1 MTHRI
6 PHRGHAFEY
15 RSRRWEEQRWLLDAV
30 IHSLGP
36 DFDQARTVYYGGAA
50 GMEGLF
56 EFQQVAARIQRF
68 SDMHR
73 EYAAA
78 ARRREAKAR
87 AFEAQGRAVAA
98 RESYYIASMLWCC
111 ARWPIFEVN
120 DLMRE
125 YDRRVVETY
134 CKFIEFAPRP
144 VERVEI
150 PYGDTSLPGYLHL
163 PRAPAP
169 GERFPCVF
177 CFPGMDNSKENM
189 VLLYGDKLLERGIAV
204 LAVDGPGQAECVAR
218 GIRCTADSHA
228 AAGVAI
234 CDWLARHP
242 AIDSSRIALRA
253 ISFGTYFGLVAA
265 AALGDRLRGAA
276 VSYVVHEPGMRTI
289 FGHAAPTFKVR
300 FMMMAGYEDE
310 DAFDRFMAEWDVK
323 RWGRQLRCPVLIQG
337 GEEDELSPIAYSEEL
352 LDVIAAPKQLA
363 IYEGHKHGLRG
374 GGAVAAGE
382 HPDQMYADWLADRL
396 AGRPMK
402 SEKIFVRMDGSAD
415 RIAL

>member
-1 MTHRI
+1 
-6 PHRGHAFEY
+6 
-15 RSRRWEEQRWLLDAV
+15 
-30 IHSLGP
+30 
-36 DFDQARTVYYGGAA
+36 
-50 GMEGLF
+50 
-56 EFQQVAARIQRF
+56 
-68 SDMHR
+68 
-73 EYAAA
+73 
-78 ARRREAKAR
+78 
-87 AFEAQGRAVAA
+87 
-98 RESYYIASMLWCC
+98 
-111 ARWPIFEVN
+111 
-120 DLMRE
+120 
-125 YDRRVVETY
+125 
-134 CKFIEFAPRP
+134 
-144 VERVEI
+144 
-150 PYGDTSLPGYLHL
+150 
-163 PRAPAP
+163 
-169 GERFPCVF
+169 
-177 CFPGMDNSKENM
+177 M

-228 AAGVAI
+228 AAGIAI

-242 AIDSSRIALRA
+242 AIDASRIALRA

-402 SEKIFVRMDGSAD
+402 SEKIFVRMDGSMD